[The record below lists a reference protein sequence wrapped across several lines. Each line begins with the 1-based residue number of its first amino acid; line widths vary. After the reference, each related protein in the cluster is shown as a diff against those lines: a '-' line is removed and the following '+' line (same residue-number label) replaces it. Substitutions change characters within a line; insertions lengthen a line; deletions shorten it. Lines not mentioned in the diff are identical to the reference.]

1 MSVKVRL
8 SYPYRK
14 LVGKEEVELNLT
26 GPAKVK
32 EILQLLSE
40 RHPRFK
46 DYVEKT
52 PDEQMAAHMV
62 ILQQDRVLRL
72 EDLVEG
78 GQTIQIMAPVA
89 GG

>member
-1 MSVKVRL
+1 MSVRVRF

-14 LVGKEEVELNLT
+14 LVGVEEVELDLT
-26 GPAKVK
+26 GPSKVK
-32 EILQLLSE
+32 EVLNLLAE
-40 RHPRFK
+40 RHPEFK
-46 DYVEKT
+46 DYMGKT
-52 PDEQMAAHMV
+52 SDEQMAAHMV